1 MASALWPSPEWRSVR
16 MVSPTDRKR
25 VQDVIKDLV
34 ADDNVFAVILFA
46 VIVIAVLIFAR
57 SF

>member
-1 MASALWPSPEWRSVR
+1 

-25 VQDVIKDLV
+25 VQHVIEDLI

>member
-1 MASALWPSPEWRSVR
+1 MAS
-16 MVSPTDRKR
+16 PTGRRR
-25 VQDVIKDLV
+25 VQHMIKDLI
-34 ADDNVFAVILFA
+34 ADDNIFAVILFA

>member
-1 MASALWPSPEWRSVR
+1 

-25 VQDVIKDLV
+25 VRHVIKDLI

>member
-1 MASALWPSPEWRSVR
+1 MLNL
-16 MVSPTDRKR
+16 TDRKR
-25 VQDVIKDLV
+25 VQHVIKDLI

>member
-1 MASALWPSPEWRSVR
+1 

-25 VQDVIKDLV
+25 VQHVIEDLI
-34 ADDNVFAVILFA
+34 ADDNVFAGILFA

>member
-1 MASALWPSPEWRSVR
+1 

-25 VQDVIKDLV
+25 VQHVIEDLI

-46 VIVIAVLIFAR
+46 VIVIAVLILAR